1 MSATNGSTTTRASF
15 LRSAVMLS
23 GSVLLVALMI
33 APFAAVRSGSGGL
46 GGLTLAAA
54 ICLLAGWAAES
65 LACVLQNRVA
75 PLAMMLLGMT
85 LRMVPPLG
93 VCVALAAQGISGREH
108 LAFIFYLLAFYLVTL
123 ALETWLTVSRVAAT
137 HSHSHSTSI
146 AR

>member
-1 MSATNGSTTTRASF
+1 
-15 LRSAVMLS
+15 MLT
-23 GSVLLVALMI
+23 GCVLVVALLL
-33 APFAAVRSGSGGL
+33 APFAVVRTGSGGL
-46 GGLTLAAA
+46 GGLALAAA

-65 LACVLQNRVA
+65 FACILQNRVM
-75 PLAMMLLGMT
+75 PLALMLLGMT

-93 VCVALAAQGISGREH
+93 VCVALAAQGISGRAH

-137 HSHSHSTSI
+137 NSPSTSI